1 MEGEKSMYYF
11 DHAATSF
18 PKPKRVIDSVV
29 TTMEMHGANPGRGGH
44 SLSRQASE
52 LVLQTRQKI
61 AAFFHAPSE
70 EHVWF
75 YPNATF
81 ALNQAIIGFPFSN
94 GDEVVTTHFEHNSV
108 LRPLYAMEK
117 QAGIIIRFAG
127 GKTGEETAA
136 SVVEAIN
143 DKTKFVVINHA
154 SNVTGEIVPLTPIS
168 EKAKSVGAIL
178 CVDASQTAGTI
189 SINMERDGIDLLA
202 CPGHKGL
209 LGPQGTGILLS
220 KHDYHLKPM
229 TYGGTGHSSESKD
242 QPIMWPERYEAGT
255 LNTPAIAGL
264 GAGIDELEY
273 LGGTE
278 AIYQHEVQLVDYFL
292 REIANVNVSFV
303 GSETSEGRLA
313 VVSFAFAEL
322 SSQECAIILD
332 QHYQIAVR
340 AGLHC
345 APKLHEW
352 FGSIDKGLVRVSFG
366 PYTTMNDVRVLIQA
380 IKEIGA
386 SF

>member
-1 MEGEKSMYYF
+1 MYYF

-29 TTMEMHGANPGRGGH
+29 ATMEMHGANPGRGGH
-44 SLSRQASE
+44 SLARQASE
-52 LVLQTRQKI
+52 LVLQTRKKM
-61 AAFFHAPSE
+61 ATFFHAPSE
-70 EHVWF
+70 DHVWF
-75 YPNATF
+75 YSNATF
-81 ALNQAIIGFPFSN
+81 ALNQAILGFPFSN
-94 GDEVVTTHFEHNSV
+94 KDEVVTTHFEHNSV

-117 QAGIIIRFAG
+117 QAGIVIRFAG

-154 SNVTGEIVPLTPIS
+154 SNVTGEIVPLTSIS
-168 EKAKSVGAIL
+168 EKTASVGAIL

-189 SINMERDGIDLLA
+189 DINMERDGIDLLA

-209 LGPQGTGILLS
+209 LGPQGTGILVS
-220 KHDYHLKPM
+220 KGNYHLKPM
-229 TYGGTGHSSESKD
+229 TYGGTGHSSEIKD
-242 QPIMWPERYEAGT
+242 QPNTWPERYEAGT
-255 LNTPAIAGL
+255 LNTPAIVGL
-264 GAGIDELEY
+264 GAGLDELEY

-278 AIYQHEVQLVDYFL
+278 AIYQHEMQLVDYFL
-292 REIANVNVSFV
+292 REIANVNLSLV
-303 GSETSEGRLA
+303 GSKVAKGSRS

-352 FGSIDKGLVRVSFG
+352 FGTIDKGLVRVSFG
-366 PYTTMNDVRVLIQA
+366 PYTTKEDVRVLINA
-380 IKEIGA
+380 LKEIGT